1 MANID
6 DFLEM
11 FNNGD
16 LDVKKYFGDYSVWFN
31 LLKKRGLMDEV
42 DPHNAWGG
50 SEVWQNEY
58 LLWAYEYD
66 KPVFYHWIQ
75 KLLGDVEIENGKAY
89 LVVKDRGELAD
100 LFCDNRNDISQDTIK
115 SILEGDYDWDR
126 YWDTTDDVYRD
137 VIEELNKENLKI
149 FKERILKELAGQ
161 QLSPETEEMELIAAE
176 QGHNEF
182 WELNSENVSR
192 IVDDDK
198 SIESLLD
205 DELSDMK
212 SDLYSVHSNAYN
224 TAYEDEIYE
233 DIFSEL
239 GKYFEGKGE
248 YIERPSTFKKDTK
261 VQLFKIPIKDLEGFL
276 GDYLSENKGYGNS
289 GTIEY
294 HGSYIGLLKED
305 QDCLSTYAPDYPSYS
320 KIDKYINDYFSDYF

>member
-31 LLKKRGLMDEV
+31 MLKKRGLMDKV
-42 DPHNAWGG
+42 DPQDASD

-75 KLLGDVEIENGKAY
+75 KLLADVEIENGKSY

-100 LFCDNRNDISQDTIK
+100 LFCDNRRNDISQDTIK
-115 SILEGDYDWDR
+115 SILEGDFDWDR
-126 YWDTTDDVYRD
+126 YWDTTDDVVRD
-137 VIEELNKENLKI
+137 VINDLNPENLGIFMDRIVKELNGK
-149 FKERILKELAGQ
+149 
-161 QLSPETEEMELIAAE
+161 QLSPETELMEDIANE
-176 QGHNEF
+176 QGHGDY
-182 WELNSENVSR
+182 WTLTSDNVR
-192 IVDDDK
+192 KIVDDDK

-212 SDLYSVHSNAYN
+212 SDLDSVHSNAYN
-224 TAYEDEIYE
+224 TAYEVMIYE

-276 GDYLSENKGYGNS
+276 GDYLSENKKYGNS

-305 QDCLSTYAPDYPSYS
+305 QDCLSIYAPDYPSYS